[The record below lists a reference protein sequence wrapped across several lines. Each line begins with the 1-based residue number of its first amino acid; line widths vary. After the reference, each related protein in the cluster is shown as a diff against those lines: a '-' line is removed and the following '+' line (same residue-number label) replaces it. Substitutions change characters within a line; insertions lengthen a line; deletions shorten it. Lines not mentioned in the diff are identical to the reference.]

1 MGSVVRGFFRA
12 LLIWMER
19 VANIGRGFDRNEDNV
34 IFLLEIVQVEFP
46 DSDYGLLELLI
57 EQVGWDPVNWMVEGT
72 WI

>member
-1 MGSVVRGFFRA
+1 
-12 LLIWMER
+12 MER